1 MPWITIGLWLV
12 AAIAVVLA
20 LVYGPRILLGLV
32 IIGDDEVGI
41 VTKKFEPSSR
51 TFGTPVDV
59 APRGVVGILPSS
71 WASSARKGYEL
82 ELLFGTPPVPTPCF
96 GLAQTT
102 TARFGCV

>member
-1 MPWITIGLWLV
+1 M
-12 AAIAVVLA
+12 
-20 LVYGPRILLGLV
+20 
-32 IIGDDEVGI
+32 
-41 VTKKFEPSSR
+41 
-51 TFGTPVDV
+51 PVDV

-102 TARFGCV
+102 TVRFGCV